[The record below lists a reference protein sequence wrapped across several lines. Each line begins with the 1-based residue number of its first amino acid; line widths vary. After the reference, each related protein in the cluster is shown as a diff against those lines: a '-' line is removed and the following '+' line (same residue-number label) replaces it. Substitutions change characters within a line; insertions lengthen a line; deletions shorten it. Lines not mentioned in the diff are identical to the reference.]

1 MGNDYEFQG
10 EFRACPAE
18 PVVRCAFAKRLLGVG
33 VSVLKAGTLR
43 RALVS
48 IMLILLAGC
57 IARSGPSEN
66 AITRQSTDLAGFTL
80 IEMTAQEVANYR
92 VQKLSDVGGTPG
104 VPPAPPTSLSSGD
117 VMKIHISETTG
128 GSIFAPLASGGSGFD
143 NVRVDY
149 KGTISLPY
157 VGRIKVAGLDPPQ
170 VEAAIR
176 KRLEGIAVEPQV
188 YVEIVADRGSSVLVS
203 GEVRNPGRFS
213 MLEGPL
219 TLVDAI
225 ARAGGAT
232 LPPYQIDV
240 VIRRGTSVRR
250 IPLERVLNG
259 NNQQLRAGDEVTLER
274 DTKVFNALG
283 ALTKT
288 GQIEFPKANPSLM
301 DALAQAGGLLDTRA
315 DNSGVFVFRLHE
327 PRAWRD
333 ADGRWREGP
342 AVFQFNMS
350 KPETIF
356 IAQAFGVRNDDTIY
370 VTNAPAVEWVR
381 ALEPIAITLA
391 TVRSSIGT
399 QTALEGQLFSGN

>member
-1 MGNDYEFQG
+1 
-10 EFRACPAE
+10 
-18 PVVRCAFAKRLLGVG
+18 VGVG
-33 VSVLKAGTLR
+33 LSVVKSGTLR
-43 RALVS
+43 RVLVS
-48 IMLILLAGC
+48 ITLLLLAGC

-66 AITRQSTDLAGFTL
+66 AITRESTDLAGFTL
-80 IEMTAQEVANYR
+80 IEMNAQRVANYR
-92 VQKLSDVGGTPG
+92 VQPATDAAGTPG

-128 GSIFAPLASGGSGFD
+128 GSIFAPLASGGSSFD
-143 NVRVDY
+143 SVRVDH

-176 KRLEGIAVEPQV
+176 KRLEGIAVDPQV
-188 YVEIVADRGSSVLVS
+188 YVQLVADRGSSVLVS
-203 GEVRNPGRFS
+203 GEVRSPGRFS
-213 MLEGPL
+213 MLDGPL

-225 ARAGGAT
+225 ARAGGST
-232 LPPYQIDV
+232 LPPYQVDV
-240 VIRRGTSVRR
+240 VIRRGSAVRR

-274 DTKVFNALG
+274 DAKVFNALG

-288 GQIEFPKANPSLM
+288 GQIEFPKSNPSLM

-315 DNSGVFVFRLHE
+315 NNTGVFVFRLNE
-327 PRAWRD
+327 PKAWRD
-333 ADGRWREGP
+333 VDGKWRQGQ
-342 AVFQFNMS
+342 AVFQFDMS
-350 KPETIF
+350 RPETIF
-356 IAQAFGVRNDDTIY
+356 IAQAFGIRNDDTIY

-381 ALEPIAITLA
+381 TLEPIAITLA

-399 QTALEGQLFSGN
+399 QTALEGQLFSGD